1 MTADDGDTQAG
12 AANTWVMGSDCS
24 TQACRKHSSF
34 GEKDSTAFK
43 TTGDTFNLSYGTGSV
58 SGATVNDTVQIAGGG
73 VPSSFGAA
81 STISEDFLAYLMD
94 GILDLCRSASNTM
107 QLPTVKETIM
117 GSVKLPANLFGFNLQ
132 RNSDGSTDGE
142 LNLVP
147 QTIPI
152 MVVIYHT
159 AMVSRD
165 KI

>member
-1 MTADDGDTQAG
+1 
-12 AANTWVMGSDCS
+12 
-24 TQACRKHSSF
+24 
-34 GEKDSTAFK
+34 
-43 TTGDTFNLSYGTGSV
+43 
-58 SGATVNDTVQIAGGG
+58 
-73 VPSSFGAA
+73 
-81 STISEDFLAYLMD
+81 
-94 GILDLCRSASNTM
+94 
-107 QLPTVKETIM
+107 M